1 MNRIYI
7 SRWVAMVLWMALVM
21 STILAERMI
30 LVVTF
35 DASRALLLNAYSL
48 TVVSYVFSW
57 VASMIYKSS
66 RDTAINEMGR
76 VQLQVYKAAIEEAL
90 NQPQEKYTIKQGE
103 KTK

>member
-1 MNRIYI
+1 
-7 SRWVAMVLWMALVM
+7 MVLWMALVM